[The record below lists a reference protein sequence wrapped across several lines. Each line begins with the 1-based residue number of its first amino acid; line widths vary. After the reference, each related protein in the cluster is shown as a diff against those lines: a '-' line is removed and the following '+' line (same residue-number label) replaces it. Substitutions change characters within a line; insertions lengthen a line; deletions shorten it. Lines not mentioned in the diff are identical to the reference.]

1 MGALTRVE
9 QQVAA
14 RRKANALDK
23 LTDIGPPPD
32 NWHEMLEDA
41 QIGHQMVE
49 NEVWN
54 NDYNDWIGR
63 PSKPVEMIAKNVASV
78 VAGGTI
84 GAVNALYDLYE
95 YGAKQPG
102 GVSDKPLPPNEDTI
116 WEAFTDENIARSL
129 GGNPDHW
136 SFLAASFMAPS
147 VGEKGIGSLLRGD
160 ALQSVRK
167 VISGGPIGAKNA
179 KAAGREILTLQEAM
193 QKGKFEKPYDARD
206 VKETGWYKTDKDEYH
221 FLISDKDAKIDVVA
235 EVTKDPH
242 IKNLQIGQH
251 RQITV
256 RLEDVMDFPEL
267 YDTYP
272 QLRQMPLHL
281 SIRRTPEGY
290 DIFHPLDSPNSRGAM
305 YTWEPSG
312 PMAARPRVGGI
323 AMHTA
328 EDMVQFKGTLMHE
341 IQHVIQTIEGF
352 ARGGE
357 SAFTRT
363 LDTSLKALR
372 HNMAVQQALKHLEK
386 ILPQDLV
393 VSREKAQIA
402 QHLSAWGFSRDEIAD
417 VINGSKYRGMRKQ
430 MYNVKADPADTMS
443 QSLIDSGNLH
453 IAAEIEAAA
462 GKWGFVLDAMKNGS
476 WESASYTDM
485 ANVLIS
491 RLNSMG
497 EPGSLG
503 YDAMIN
509 KLVYEGYLG
518 LRGERTARRAGQTI
532 DDPIE
537 KFWDQHQMDTLDP
550 RRAPEFDVEFGD
562 PAAARGEAKRVRGT
576 VPGENASRT
585 TPGEVLAGLETEAG
599 IDVEGNVAAGP
610 IFNPGHNEY
619 MDLEGQTIQK
629 FDDQIEAWIKEGRI
643 RPIAKV
649 HQQPVQPREGMATPP
664 VEYQVGQLSPTSA
677 RRITE
682 LDVSNVFQ
690 MQGNDKMIPVMIN
703 PTGPTEIG
711 RFLGKHVKGAT
722 ALRYLK
728 TKQDGWIIWDADDAL
743 HADVAARLGF
753 PEYDIDPDILAYG
766 DIGLDELPG
775 AYAIDDYFAMLD
787 EDIAKGMVR

>member
-1 MGALTRVE
+1 MPEIRTREQQTVDAHRKGAALTNR
-9 QQVAA
+9 
-14 RRKANALDK
+14 ANA
-23 LTDIGPPPD
+23 GPPPD
-32 NWHEMLEDA
+32 DFAEKVDLYQYVH
-41 QIGHQMVE
+41 QIKD
-49 NEVWN
+49 NEVGWL
-54 NDYNDWIGR
+54 G
-63 PSKPVEMIAKNVASV
+63 KPAEV
-78 VAGGTI
+78 VDKQIRNTMALGAGGLI
-84 GAVNALYDLYE
+84 GTVNAAYDLME
-95 YGAKQPG
+95 HAARQPG
-102 GVSDKPLPPNEDTI
+102 GVSDKPLPKNEDTI
-116 WEAFTDENIARSL
+116 WEAFTDENLALSL
-129 GGNPDHW
+129 GGDPYGWDY
-136 SFLAASFMAPS
+136 LALAFAVPS
-147 VGEKGIGSLLRGD
+147 AGEGAIGRILRGGNVLSD
-160 ALQSVRK
+160 GVRR
-167 VISGGPIGAKNA
+167 VISGGPIGAENA

-221 FLISDKDAKIDVVA
+221 FLISDKDAKIDIVS
-235 EVTKDPH
+235 EVNKDPA
-242 IKNLQIGQH
+242 IKNLEVGQH

-256 RLEDVMDFPEL
+256 RLGDVMDFPEL

-281 SIRRTPEGY
+281 SVRRTPEGY
-290 DIFHPLDSPNSRGAM
+290 DIFHPLDSPGSRGAM
-305 YTWEPSG
+305 YTWEPNNPASG
-312 PMAARPRVGGI
+312 ARPRIGGI

-328 EDMVQFKGTLMHE
+328 EDMVEFKGTLMHE
-341 IQHVIQTIEGF
+341 IQHVVQTIEGF

-357 SAFTRT
+357 AAFTQT

-386 ILPQDLV
+386 IGIEDTVVLPK
-393 VSREKAQIA
+393 EKAEIA
-402 QHLSAWGFSRDEIAD
+402 KHLKAWGFDQNEID
-417 VINGSKYRGMRKQ
+417 RVINGPAYREMRKQ
-430 MYNVKADPADTMS
+430 MYNLKADPSDTLS
-443 QSLIDSGNLH
+443 QSLIDSWNLH

-497 EPGSLG
+497 NPGSHG
-503 YDAMIN
+503 YNAMIE

-550 RRAPEFDVEFGD
+550 RRAPEFDVQYGD

-576 VPGENASRT
+576 VPGESAPRT
-585 TPGEVLAGLETEAG
+585 TPGEVLAGLETEPG
-599 IDVEGNVAAGP
+599 IDVKGNVAAGP

-619 MDLEGQTIQK
+619 MDLEGTTVQK
-629 FDDQIEAWIKEGRI
+629 FDDQIKKWIKEGRI
-643 RPIAKV
+643 KPIARV

-682 LDVSNVFQ
+682 MDLSNVFQ

-775 AYAIDDYFAMLD
+775 AYAIDDYFVALD